1 MRKQRETRRIKTSLS
16 CNWGVTEDCPRNGM
30 ITSLSPKGCFVQTKA
45 AISEGAKLFINC
57 WLPSRRWFPLRGQI
71 VYHIPRVG
79 FGLTFNELTD
89 SDHEM
94 LDLLLDYYASE
105 RQPGAPF
112 EGEAE
117 DKDQDQDENDEG
129 RHA

>member
-1 MRKQRETRRIKTSLS
+1 MRQQRETRRIKTNLS
-16 CNWGVTEDCPRNGM
+16 CNWGGTEDCPRNGM

-57 WLPSRRWFPLRGQI
+57 WLPSRRWFPLHGQI

-79 FGLTFNELTD
+79 FGLTFEDLTD
-89 SDHEM
+89 NDHEM
-94 LDLLLDYYASE
+94 LNLLLDYYESE
-105 RQPGAPF
+105 RQLAAPS
-112 EGEAE
+112 E
-117 DKDQDQDENDEG
+117 DDDKDENDEG

>member
-1 MRKQRETRRIKTSLS
+1 MRQQRETRRIKTSLS
-16 CNWGVTEDCPRNGM
+16 CNWGVTEDCPRNGT
-30 ITSLSPKGCFVQTKA
+30 ITSLSSKGCFVQTKA

-79 FGLTFNELTD
+79 FGLTFADMTD

-94 LDLLLDYYASE
+94 LNLLLDYYESE
-105 RQPGAPF
+105 RQLAAPS
-112 EGEAE
+112 E
-117 DKDQDQDENDEG
+117 DDDKDENDEG

>member
-1 MRKQRETRRIKTSLS
+1 MKQQRETRRIKTNLS

-71 VYHIPRVG
+71 IYHIPRVG
-79 FGLTFNELTD
+79 FGLTFDDLVD
-89 SDHEM
+89 SDHAM
-94 LDLLLDYYASE
+94 LDLLLDYYESE
-105 RQPGAPF
+105 RPLAAPS
-112 EGEAE
+112 EA
-117 DKDQDQDENDEG
+117 DDENEK
-129 RHA
+129 

>member
-1 MRKQRETRRIKTSLS
+1 MRQQRETRRIKTTLS

-71 VYHIPRVG
+71 AYHLPRVG
-79 FGLTFNELTD
+79 FGLTFNDLTNN
-89 SDHEM
+89 DHEM
-94 LDLLLDYYASE
+94 LNLLIDYYESE
-105 RQPGAPF
+105 RHLAAPSEEDD
-112 EGEAE
+112 EG
-117 DKDQDQDENDEG
+117 ENDEG

>member
-1 MRKQRETRRIKTSLS
+1 MTRKQRETRRIKTSLS

-30 ITSLSPKGCFVQTKA
+30 ITSLSTRGCFVQTKA

-57 WLPSRRWFPLRGQI
+57 WLPSRRWFPLHGQI

-79 FGLTFNELTD
+79 FGLTFADLTE
-89 SDHEM
+89 SDEEM
-94 LDLLLDYYASE
+94 LDLLLDYYESE
-105 RQPGAPF
+105 RPLAAPSD
-112 EGEAE
+112 EEDDEA
-117 DKDQDQDENDEG
+117 ENDEG